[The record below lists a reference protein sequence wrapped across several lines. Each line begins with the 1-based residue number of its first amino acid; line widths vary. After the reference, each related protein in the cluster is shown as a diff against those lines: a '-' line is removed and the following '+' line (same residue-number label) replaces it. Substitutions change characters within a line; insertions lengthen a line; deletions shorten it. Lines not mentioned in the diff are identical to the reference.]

1 MRRTLVRQLSMAL
14 VLVAGLTNTPA
25 NADVLCKSRQSVVK
39 VRPKCKPGETQLD
52 MGALGL
58 QGTPGV
64 KGDPGVQGTMGPPGV
79 TGPQG
84 PQGAAGPQGLPG
96 TPGAAGTARAYAQV
110 NSFNYTFGMVLAK
123 NITGVTHPETG
134 VYCVTPAAGI
144 DPTLTPCVVSP
155 EWADSAGYD
164 LFAEWDSS
172 GGPCPAGDY
181 AVRTYQ
187 LPGGT
192 PTASDTVAFVLI
204 VP

>member
-1 MRRTLVRQLSMAL
+1 MVIRGRGLVRTGILAVVGLAL
-14 VLVAGLTNTPA
+14 AAEPA
-25 NADVLCKSRQSVVK
+25 LGDVICKKKRGAMCI
-39 VRPKCKPGETQLD
+39 RAACKRTETQVRLAD
-52 MGALGL
+52 FGALG
-58 QGTPGV
+58 
-64 KGDPGVQGTMGPPGV
+64 PPGD
-79 TGPQG
+79 
-84 PQGAAGPQGLPG
+84 AGTPG
-96 TPGAAGTARAYAQV
+96 TPGTAGTARAYAQV
-110 NSFNYTFGMVLAK
+110 NSFTYSFGIVLAK
-123 NITGVTHPETG
+123 NVTGVTHPETG

-164 LFAEWDSS
+164 LFAEWDSG

>member
-1 MRRTLVRQLSMAL
+1 MVIRGRGLVRMGILAVVGLAL
-14 VLVAGLTNTPA
+14 AAEPA
-25 NADVLCKSRQSVVK
+25 LGDVICKKKRGAMCI
-39 VRPKCKPGETQLD
+39 RAACKRTETQVRLAD
-52 MGALGL
+52 FGALG
-58 QGTPGV
+58 PP
-64 KGDPGVQGTMGPPGV
+64 GDPGT
-79 TGPQG
+79 
-84 PQGAAGPQGLPG
+84 PG

-110 NSFNYTFGMVLAK
+110 NAFGFPPKFGIVLGK

-164 LFAEWDSS
+164 LFAEWDSG

-187 LPGGT
+187 LPRAADGSIVVGT

>member
-1 MRRTLVRQLSMAL
+1 MVIRGRGLVRTGILAVVGLAL
-14 VLVAGLTNTPA
+14 AAEPA
-25 NADVLCKSRQSVVK
+25 LGDVICKKKRGAMCI
-39 VRPKCKPGETQLD
+39 RAACKRTETQVRLAD
-52 MGALGL
+52 FGALG
-58 QGTPGV
+58 PS
-64 KGDPGVQGTMGPPGV
+64 GDPGT
-79 TGPQG
+79 
-84 PQGAAGPQGLPG
+84 PG

-110 NSFNYTFGMVLAK
+110 NSFGFPPNFGIVLAK
-123 NITGVTHPETG
+123 NVTGVTHPETG

-164 LFAEWDSS
+164 LFAEWDSG

-187 LPGGT
+187 LPRAADGSIVVGT

>member
-1 MRRTLVRQLSMAL
+1 MVIRGRGLARTGILAVVGLALAAEPALGDVICKKKSGAMVIRGACKRRELQVRL
-14 VLVAGLTNTPA
+14 
-25 NADVLCKSRQSVVK
+25 ADF
-39 VRPKCKPGETQLD
+39 
-52 MGALGL
+52 GALG
-58 QGTPGV
+58 PP
-64 KGDPGVQGTMGPPGV
+64 GDPGDAGAPGV
-79 TGPQG
+79 
-84 PQGAAGPQGLPG
+84 
-96 TPGAAGTARAYAQV
+96 AGTARAYAQV

-187 LPGGT
+187 LPRAADGSIVVGT

>member
-1 MRRTLVRQLSMAL
+1 MVIRGRGLVRTGILAVVGLAL
-14 VLVAGLTNTPA
+14 AAEPA
-25 NADVLCKSRQSVVK
+25 LGDVICKKKSGAMVIRGACKRRELQVRLADF
-39 VRPKCKPGETQLD
+39 
-52 MGALGL
+52 GALG
-58 QGTPGV
+58 PP
-64 KGDPGVQGTMGPPGV
+64 GDPGDAGAPGV
-79 TGPQG
+79 
-84 PQGAAGPQGLPG
+84 
-96 TPGAAGTARAYAQV
+96 AGTARAYAQV
-110 NSFNYTFGMVLAK
+110 NSFGFILFGMVLAK

>member
-1 MRRTLVRQLSMAL
+1 MVIRGRGLVRTGILAVVGLAL
-14 VLVAGLTNTPA
+14 AAEPA
-25 NADVLCKSRQSVVK
+25 LGDVICKKKSGAMVIRGACKRRELQVRLADF
-39 VRPKCKPGETQLD
+39 
-52 MGALGL
+52 GALG
-58 QGTPGV
+58 PP
-64 KGDPGVQGTMGPPGV
+64 GDPGDAGAPGV
-79 TGPQG
+79 
-84 PQGAAGPQGLPG
+84 
-96 TPGAAGTARAYAQV
+96 AGTARAYAQV
-110 NSFNYTFGMVLAK
+110 NSFGFILFGMVLAK

-187 LPGGT
+187 LPRAADGSIVVGD

>member
-1 MRRTLVRQLSMAL
+1 MVIRGRGLVRTGILAVVGLAL
-14 VLVAGLTNTPA
+14 AAEP
-25 NADVLCKSRQSVVK
+25 
-39 VRPKCKPGETQLD
+39 
-52 MGALGL
+52 ALGD
-58 QGTPGV
+58 V
-64 KGDPGVQGTMGPPGV
+64 ICKKKR
-79 TGPQG
+79 
-84 PQGAAGPQGLPG
+84 GAMCIL
-96 TPGAAGTARAYAQV
+96 
-110 NSFNYTFGMVLAK
+110 
-123 NITGVTHPETG
+123 TGVTHPETG

-164 LFAEWDSS
+164 LFAEWDSG

-187 LPGGT
+187 LPRAADGSIVVGT

>member
-1 MRRTLVRQLSMAL
+1 MVIRGSGLVRTGILAVVGLAL
-14 VLVAGLTNTPA
+14 AAQPA
-25 NADVLCKSRQSVVK
+25 LGDVICKKKRGAMCI
-39 VRPKCKPGETQLD
+39 RAACKRTETQVRLAD
-52 MGALGL
+52 FGALG
-58 QGTPGV
+58 PP
-64 KGDPGVQGTMGPPGV
+64 GDPGT
-79 TGPQG
+79 
-84 PQGAAGPQGLPG
+84 PG
-96 TPGAAGTARAYAQV
+96 TPGAGGTARAYAQV
-110 NSFNYTFGMVLAK
+110 NSFTYSFGIVLAK
-123 NITGVTHPETG
+123 NVTGVTHPETG

>member
-1 MRRTLVRQLSMAL
+1 MVIRGRGLARTGILAVVGLALAAEPALGDVICKKKSGAMVIRGACKRRELQVRL
-14 VLVAGLTNTPA
+14 
-25 NADVLCKSRQSVVK
+25 ADF
-39 VRPKCKPGETQLD
+39 
-52 MGALGL
+52 GALG
-58 QGTPGV
+58 PP
-64 KGDPGVQGTMGPPGV
+64 GDPGDAGAPGV
-79 TGPQG
+79 
-84 PQGAAGPQGLPG
+84 
-96 TPGAAGTARAYAQV
+96 AGTARAYAQV
-110 NSFNYTFGMVLAK
+110 NSFGFIRFGMVLAK

-164 LFAEWDSS
+164 LFAEWDSG

-187 LPGGT
+187 LPRAADGSIVVGT

>member
-1 MRRTLVRQLSMAL
+1 MVIRGRGLARTGILAVVGLALAAEPALGDVICKKKSGAMVIRGACKRRELQVRL
-14 VLVAGLTNTPA
+14 
-25 NADVLCKSRQSVVK
+25 ADF
-39 VRPKCKPGETQLD
+39 
-52 MGALGL
+52 GALG
-58 QGTPGV
+58 PP
-64 KGDPGVQGTMGPPGV
+64 GDPGDAGAPGV
-79 TGPQG
+79 
-84 PQGAAGPQGLPG
+84 
-96 TPGAAGTARAYAQV
+96 AGTARAYAQV
-110 NSFNYTFGMVLAK
+110 NSFGFILFGMVLAK

-187 LPGGT
+187 LPRAADGSIVVGD

>member
-1 MRRTLVRQLSMAL
+1 MVIRGRGLARTGILAVVGLALAAEPALGDVICKKKSGAMVIRGACKRRELQVRL
-14 VLVAGLTNTPA
+14 
-25 NADVLCKSRQSVVK
+25 ADF
-39 VRPKCKPGETQLD
+39 
-52 MGALGL
+52 GALG
-58 QGTPGV
+58 PP
-64 KGDPGVQGTMGPPGV
+64 GDPGDAGAPGV
-79 TGPQG
+79 
-84 PQGAAGPQGLPG
+84 
-96 TPGAAGTARAYAQV
+96 AGTARAYAQV
-110 NSFNYTFGMVLAK
+110 NSFGFILFGMVLAK

-164 LFAEWDSS
+164 LFAEWDSG

-187 LPGGT
+187 LPRAADGSIVVGD

>member
-1 MRRTLVRQLSMAL
+1 MVIRGRGLVRTGILAVVGLAL
-14 VLVAGLTNTPA
+14 AAEPA
-25 NADVLCKSRQSVVK
+25 LGDVICKKKRGAMCI
-39 VRPKCKPGETQLD
+39 RAACKRTETQVRLAD
-52 MGALGL
+52 FGALG
-58 QGTPGV
+58 
-64 KGDPGVQGTMGPPGV
+64 PPGD
-79 TGPQG
+79 
-84 PQGAAGPQGLPG
+84 PG
-96 TPGAAGTARAYAQV
+96 TPGTPGTAGTARAYAQV
-110 NSFNYTFGMVLAK
+110 NSFTYSFGIVLAK
-123 NITGVTHPETG
+123 NVTGVTHPETG